1 MFNSSAIRKE
11 PAVSY
16 LHNDLYLS
24 NIHFYENFRAI
35 IVKTNVNA
43 RKFFGNQST
52 FTAEIR
58 TAIKDAV
65 NASAVQFDGKTF
77 FLNYSFICTCT
88 TNIQ

>member
-1 MFNSSAIRKE
+1 MFNSSAISKE

-16 LHNDLYLS
+16 LHNCLYLS

-43 RKFFGNQST
+43 REFFGNQST
-52 FTAEIR
+52 FTTEIEE
-58 TAIKDAV
+58 AIEEAV

-77 FLNYSFICTCT
+77 FKIIAS
-88 TNIQ
+88 